1 VSAGE
6 VVHGAPPPGGG
17 RARRRRRAR
26 APGRRVRAHL
36 RAAQR
41 AGGAAHGVLLLNSN
55 GMDAVVT
62 KGAVSLRALG
72 GVLDLF
78 VLLGPAPR
86 DVLGQLAAAVG
97 RPALPPFW
105 ALGFHQSKCAA
116 RLCRRA
122 NPVQARGAAASPPKV
137 FATGAGGGWR
147 RLERRRARPVS
158 GGDAAP
164 PAWQRR
170 AVIAGR
176 TLCTQ
181 ATAPLHR
188 ARAGPGEHS
197 IPLILE
203 VMRRAERRACYGAGK
218 NLKGVRREPQVGL

>member
-1 VSAGE
+1 
-6 VVHGAPPPGGG
+6 
-17 RARRRRRAR
+17 
-26 APGRRVRAHL
+26 
-36 RAAQR
+36 
-41 AGGAAHGVLLLNSN
+41 VLLLNSN
-55 GMDAVVT
+55 GMDAVVSED
-62 KGAVSLRALG
+62 AVSLRALG

-137 FATGAGGGWR
+137 FATGAAGGWR